1 MTELFDAFRALM
13 LLSAANATPI
23 LIARLAQGRFSAP
36 LDFGC
41 TLADGERLLGSHKTW
56 RGLLSGVA
64 SCAAIGMLVGVPLI
78 YGVTFGCVS
87 LLGDALSSAVK
98 RRLHAK
104 PGTEYIGLD
113 QIGEALLPLIVFAK
127 PLSLNFADVLAVT
140 FTFVTLDLATERIR
154 HRGLNNKG

>member
-13 LLSAANATPI
+13 MLSAANATPI
-23 LIARLAQGRFSAP
+23 LVARLAQGRFATP

-56 RGLLSGVA
+56 RGFLSGVA
-64 SCAAIGMLVGVPLI
+64 ACAAVGMLFGVSLKVGAA
-78 YGVTFGCVS
+78 FGCVS

-104 PGTEYIGLD
+104 PGTEYVGLD
-113 QIGEALLPLIVFAK
+113 QIGEALLPLILFAK
-127 PLSLNFADVLAVT
+127 LLSLNLADVLAVAFA
-140 FTFVTLDLATERIR
+140 FTVLDLATERIR
-154 HRGLNNKG
+154 HRGLNNRR